1 MNVILGKN
9 HFNDQIIT
17 NINLGALMT
26 LFMKFNPKVSIT
38 QTSVKS
44 EWILFYQGLVSINGL
59 DLSQGILCGGKKV
72 TSHAIHR
79 CTLNQRQPI
88 LYNT

>member
-1 MNVILGKN
+1 MILGKN

-17 NINLGALMT
+17 NINLGALMI

-44 EWILFYQGLVSINGL
+44 EWILLYQGG
-59 DLSQGILCGGKKV
+59 
-72 TSHAIHR
+72 
-79 CTLNQRQPI
+79 
-88 LYNT
+88 